1 MVGAEKISAP
11 AISRRNRVLRVVDS
25 ARPEGRFQ
33 PAPQQPEQIIVTMDL
48 DLPEDR
54 VSGAELDLIE
64 QHLGE
69 LLLQMLRAGDEA
81 KE

>member
-1 MVGAEKISAP
+1 MVGEAKIRAP

-25 ARPEGRFQ
+25 ARPEARFH
-33 PAPQQPEQIIVTMDL
+33 PAPQQTGQIIVTMDL

-54 VSGAELDLIE
+54 VSGAELELIE

-69 LLLQMLRAGDEA
+69 LLQQMLRAGDEA